1 MTDHHPSEADSPR
14 AGGDAGHGAR
24 RGSGHPG
31 ASGSHRHR
39 GEYVWPR
46 ERVAPRYVGGG
57 SVGGGAD
64 DGPVTGGGDAGAPGD
79 GGPGGPRRSQR
90 SGRHGRRRA
99 GQAAQ
104 RRRRRGTVFAL
115 LGLAALIA
123 VAFIGGKALLGSF
136 FGGPPDYSGTG
147 DQGVVIEVA
156 AGDSTTAIA
165 NTLYDRDVVKSAQA
179 FLDAAQG
186 NAAMS
191 TIHPGY
197 YQVKTEMSGESAVQQ
212 MTSATGRVG
221 AVVIPEGRQ
230 LADISTVKGNTT
242 PGILRLIS
250 NASCMDDHGSR
261 DCLTVEQ
268 LSQALATTD
277 PARMGVPSWAVDRV
291 RAVQEPQRRYEGL
304 IMAGSWNFN
313 PTDDPATVL
322 RTMFTQSADAFESS
336 GISDAGS
343 RTGLSP
349 YDTLVAASLIE
360 REAPP
365 NDYPKVSRVILNRL
379 AKGQKLQ
386 FDSTVNY
393 ALDKQEVATTDADR
407 ARTTPWNTYA
417 MEGLPATPISAPGQ
431 KALQAAE
438 NPAPGDWLY
447 FATVSKD
454 GTTLFTDNYDE
465 HLENIKKAQAA
476 GVLDSGR

>member
-1 MTDHHPSEADSPR
+1 MTDHHLSGADDPH
-14 AGGDAGHGAR
+14 ADGDAG
-24 RGSGHPG
+24 
-31 ASGSHRHR
+31 ASGPHHRHR

-46 ERVAPRYVGGG
+46 DRVAPRYI
-57 SVGGGAD
+57 GGA
-64 DGPVTGGGDAGAPGD
+64 PD
-79 GGPGGPRRSQR
+79 GGEETGAGRDEDEGRPPRRR
-90 SGRHGRRRA
+90 SARTPSRHARRRA
-99 GQAAQ
+99 GQADQ
-104 RRRRRGTVFAL
+104 RRRRRSTVFAL
-115 LGLAALIA
+115 VGLAALIV

-147 DQGVVIEVA
+147 EQGVVVEVA
-156 AGDSTTAIA
+156 SGDSTTAIA
-165 NTLYDRDVVKSAQA
+165 NTLYNRGVVKSAQA

-186 NAAMS
+186 NSAMS
-191 TIHPGY
+191 TIHPGF
-197 YQVKTEMSGESAVQQ
+197 YQVKTEMSGASAVEQ
-212 MTSATGRVG
+212 MTSPTGRVG
-221 AVVIPEGRQ
+221 DVIIPEGRQ
-230 LADISTVKGNTT
+230 LADITTVQGDNT

-261 DCLTVEQ
+261 DCITVDQ
-268 LSQALATTD
+268 LSQALAASD
-277 PARMGVPSWAVDRV
+277 PARMGIPSWAVDRV
-291 RAVQEPQRRYEGL
+291 RAVPDPQRRYEGL

-313 PTDDPATVL
+313 PTDDAAAVL
-322 RTMFTQSADAFESS
+322 RTMFTESAAAFEAG
-336 GISDAGS
+336 GISDAGA

-365 NDYPKVSRVILNRL
+365 DDYPKVSRVILNRL
-379 AKGQKLQ
+379 AKGQMLQ

-393 ALDKQEVATTDADR
+393 ALDRQEVATTDADR

-417 MEGLPATPISAPGQ
+417 MEGLPATPISAPGK
-431 KALQAAE
+431 KALHAAE

-454 GTTLFTDNYDE
+454 GTTLFTESYDE